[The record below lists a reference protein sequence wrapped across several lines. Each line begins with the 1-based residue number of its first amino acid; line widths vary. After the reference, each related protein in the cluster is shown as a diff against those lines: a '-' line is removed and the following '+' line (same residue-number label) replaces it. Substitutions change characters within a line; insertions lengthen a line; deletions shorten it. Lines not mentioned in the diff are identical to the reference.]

1 MITLT
6 RRLVER
12 YHTPLTVVGG
22 AVLGVA
28 IVLLYLELKPPQGRF
43 TDADARRVAQERIDA
58 ITPAPPR
65 EPEIFATVRPSI
77 VTIRKEGAGLTRG
90 IGAGVVFDANGGI
103 LTAYHVVVGVEE
115 VTVRFFDGTTVTG
128 RVGETQPERDLAI
141 VEVGRLPPG
150 VQPAVFSG
158 GVRQGARVLAIGA
171 PFGLGGSVSGGIV
184 SALGRRFRV
193 EETGQVIEGMIQFD
207 VAVNPGNSGGPLVD
221 RNGHVVGIVSGII
234 NPTNERVFIGIGFAV
249 PIEAASGS
257 LVPF

>member
-141 VEVGRLPPG
+141 VTKWAACRRACSRP
-150 VQPAVFSG
+150 FS
-158 GVRQGARVLAIGA
+158 A
-171 PFGLGGSVSGGIV
+171 
-184 SALGRRFRV
+184 
-193 EETGQVIEGMIQFD
+193 
-207 VAVNPGNSGGPLVD
+207 
-221 RNGHVVGIVSGII
+221 
-234 NPTNERVFIGIGFAV
+234 
-249 PIEAASGS
+249 AASGR
-257 LVPF
+257 VPGCWRSGRPSGWAAA